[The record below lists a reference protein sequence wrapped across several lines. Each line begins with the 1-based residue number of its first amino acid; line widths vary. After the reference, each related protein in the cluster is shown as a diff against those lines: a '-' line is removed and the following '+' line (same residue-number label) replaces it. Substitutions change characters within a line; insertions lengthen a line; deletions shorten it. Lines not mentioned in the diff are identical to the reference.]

1 MTTESA
7 TTDTATIATTINYT
21 DNDSTNT
28 TSVQQSY
35 PVEQPF
41 KLPMLSTALLVLL
54 PAILIYWFFGDS
66 SSMPRSLKLFF
77 GNWISP
83 IILWFFAASFYHLL
97 LKRGKLRREQQQT
110 RSLTRQVLPSLLSDD
125 VSDVPH
131 AQLNQQ
137 LQQTAASANISS
149 NNLLLT
155 RLSPFLNHDE
165 NDVDETFGIKERELM
180 RGSYSLSRFMVWAIP
195 IMGFIG
201 TVWGISNGIAHFS
214 DAMTSTSSVT
224 DVSAMLKENLPLVTN
239 SLATAFDTTLL
250 ALLLSIPLMMVM
262 IWLEKQEEAYLIDLE
277 EDWFHI
283 IKPRIA
289 KPSFTS
295 TTPTD
300 GTSSAPA
307 IGNADSGGK
316 AVASEI
322 KLLSTQIKALQETME
337 DLYETVFASKLGK

>member
-1 MTTESA
+1 MTTE
-7 TTDTATIATTINYT
+7 TINQAS
-21 DNDSTNT
+21 NFAGTNNNI
-28 TSVQQSY
+28 SSRQQSY

-41 KLPMLSTALLVLL
+41 KLPMVASVLLVLVPALLV
-54 PAILIYWFFGDS
+54 YWFLGDS

-83 IILWFFAASFYHLL
+83 IILWFFAASFFHLL
-97 LKRGKLRREQQQT
+97 LKRGKLRKEQQQT
-110 RSLTRQVLPSLLSDD
+110 RQLSQGILPSLLADNLT
-125 VSDVPH
+125 DVPH

-137 LQQTAASANISS
+137 LQQAAASNGISA

-155 RLSPFLNHDE
+155 RLSLYLNHEE

-214 DAMTSTSSVT
+214 DAMTGTSSVT

-277 EDWFHI
+277 EDWFHS
-283 IKPRIA
+283 IKPKIS
-289 KPSFTS
+289 KPVLTTS
-295 TTPTD
+295 TTA
-300 GTSSAPA
+300 GTVVAGST
-307 IGNADSGGK
+307 DSGGQ

>member
-1 MTTESA
+1 MTTE
-7 TTDTATIATTINYT
+7 TIEQPTHFNPG
-21 DNDSTNT
+21 TNSSSDVS
-28 TSVQQSY
+28 SVQQTY
-35 PVEQPF
+35 PAEQPF
-41 KLPMLSTALLVLL
+41 KLPMLATALLVLI
-54 PAILIYWFFGDS
+54 PALLIYWFFGDS

-83 IILWFFAASFYHLL
+83 IILWFFAASFFHLL

-110 RSLTRQVLPSLLSDD
+110 RSLIRRILPSLLSEN
-125 VSDVPH
+125 VSDIPH

-155 RLSPFLNHDE
+155 RLSLFLNHDE

-283 IKPRIA
+283 IKPKIA
-289 KPSFTS
+289 KPSFAATGV
-295 TTPTD
+295 TGTAPIAGGNTD
-300 GTSSAPA
+300 SA
-307 IGNADSGGK
+307 SQ

>member
-1 MTTESA
+1 MATEAVSTKTTTA
-7 TTDTATIATTINYT
+7 TTTNYT
-21 DNDSTNT
+21 NNSSNAT

-35 PVEQPF
+35 PVEQKF
-41 KLPMLSTALLVLL
+41 KLPMLTTALLVLV
-54 PAILIYWFFGDS
+54 PALLVYWFFGDS
-66 SSMPRSLKLFF
+66 SSLPRSLKLFF

-83 IILWFFAASFYHLL
+83 IILWFFAASFFHLI
-97 LKRGKLRREQQQT
+97 LKRGLLRREQQQT
-110 RSLTRQVLPSLLSDD
+110 RSLTQRLLPSLLSDNIAD
-125 VSDVPH
+125 VSH

-137 LQQTAASANISS
+137 LRQATASNNISS

-155 RLSPFLNHDE
+155 RLSLFLNHDE
-165 NDVDETFGIKERELM
+165 NDVDETFGIKEREFM

-262 IWLEKQEEAYLIDLE
+262 IWLEKQEESYLIELE
-277 EDWFHI
+277 EDWFHS
-283 IKPRIA
+283 IKPKIS
-289 KPSFTS
+289 KPVLAVSTS
-295 TTPTD
+295 TAGVAAAGAT
-300 GTSSAPA
+300 
-307 IGNADSGGK
+307 DSGGQ